1 MVAETKAIYEEMKR
15 LQEVTGKTSLNVG
28 NYSDAAK
35 GLTTQ
40 IENQTKE
47 LALMRLEGKQG
58 TEEYRRL
65 SQETAVLRDAVKD
78 ATAEITNMASDTS
91 NLDAVLG
98 FAAGASGGFAA
109 FTAQWSCSGLKARKW
124 RKRKRSYR
132 RQSQ

>member
-1 MVAETKAIYEEMKR
+1 MTVEEREATEEGRKLVAETKAIYEEMKR

-91 NLDAVLG
+91 NLDARIRIC
-98 FAAGASGGFAA
+98 GGVPSR
-109 FTAQWSCSGLKARKW
+109 WLCRIYGRNGVV
-124 RKRKRSYR
+124 RV
-132 RQSQ
+132 